1 MNAIMMGIGSA
12 LWLGLL
18 TSISPC
24 PLATNLAAIS
34 YVGRD
39 AGKSW
44 VVLSSGMMYTLG
56 RVLAYTLLGAL
67 VVASVLSAPGVSVW
81 LQRNINLFLGPLL
94 VLVGMVLLGL
104 IAPPIRA
111 GAGLNALRDKVQKL
125 GLLGAGLLGLLFA
138 MSFCPVSAALF
149 FGSLIPLAISE
160 QSPFLLPAVYG
171 IGTGV
176 PVLVF
181 ALILVFGAKSLGSV
195 FQKLTGIE
203 RWLRQGTG
211 LVILLIGIY
220 LTLQHVFRVVS

>member
-1 MNAIMMGIGSA
+1 MNALMLGIGSA

-34 YVGRD
+34 YVGRE

-44 VVLSSGMMYTLG
+44 GVWSSGRMYTLE

-67 VVASVLSAPGVSVW
+67 VVASVLSTPGVSAR

-94 VLVGMVLLGL
+94 VLVGMVILEW

-111 GAGLNALRDKVQKL
+111 GAGLNALRDRVQKL
-125 GLLGAGLLGLLFA
+125 GLPGAGLLRLLFA
-138 MSFCPVSAALF
+138 ICFCPVSAALF

-160 QSPFLLPAVYG
+160 QSPFPLPAVYG
-171 IGTGV
+171 VDTGV
-176 PVLVF
+176 TVLIF
-181 ALILVFGAKSLGSV
+181 ALILVFTRNHWGQYS
-195 FQKLTGIE
+195 
-203 RWLRQGTG
+203 RN
-211 LVILLIGIY
+211 
-220 LTLQHVFRVVS
+220 